1 MKKKVDPSQLQ
12 PEIDAAVQAFR
23 AELVREREEQER
35 RLHVALEHFKNEL
48 DRLRRETEIE
58 AATQRRLIEIFSA
71 ACGLPNDDRRPPAT
85 PS

>member
-35 RLHVALEHFKNEL
+35 RLHVALGHFKNEL
-48 DRLRRETEIE
+48 DRLRREIEIE
-58 AATQRRLIEIFSA
+58 AATQRRLVAIFSA
-71 ACGLPNDDRRPPAT
+71 ACGVTHNDRRPPPT
-85 PS
+85 TS